1 MLYFILKLILRT
13 GLWVFFR
20 RFVVRNRH
28 LMPVRGPLLVVANH
42 PNTFM
47 DPIVIA
53 SLLPQQVYFIAK
65 STVFSSPLHNWLLH
79 RMNLIPIHRQAD
91 TPGVPVDN
99 EATFRASY
107 QALKE
112 HKTLLIFPEGT
123 SFNERRLRKIKTG
136 TARMALG
143 AVAHMPAVADLQIL
157 PVGLNYSDPTRFR
170 SDVFVNVGRPIA
182 VAPYLTQYQQDEKG
196 TVNELTDQIRQQL
209 EKLIVVTP
217 SDDED
222 ALVRQ
227 IEQVYKEKLAAQTPI
242 EAPRHVRDFL
252 LTRAIVKG
260 LAHFMET
267 QPERVER
274 FRNKMRSYTQQLQE
288 LDLQHLPTM
297 EENNVLLRQSLARTL
312 LLTLTMPLYLY
323 GLINNYLAYIIPSKV
338 ADALT
343 EEQEF
348 RAPIML
354 SVGIFSFPVLYALQG
369 AILWHFWPN
378 AVYLLLY
385 LISLPLSGFFALRY
399 WNTLLRVREHWL
411 LLRLFLSKSPVAES
425 LKRQRQELIDELE
438 GARKEFLYEQT
449 TNKNPD

>member
-1 MLYFILKLILRT
+1 MLYLVLKLILRT

-91 TPGVPVDN
+91 TPGVPIDN

-112 HKTLLIFPEGT
+112 RKTLLIFPEGT

-143 AVAHMPAVADLQIL
+143 AVAHMPAVANLQIL

-209 EKLIVVTP
+209 EKLIVITP

-425 LKRQRQELIDELE
+425 LKRLRQELIDELE
-438 GARKEFLYEQT
+438 GARKEFLYEQA